1 MGYFLL
7 ASDGI
12 LLRKKIF
19 RLFSYD
25 NASKARRKCGE
36 MLHRKLQNHEIL
48 NTASLLVF

>member
-19 RLFSYD
+19 QLFIYY
-25 NASKARRKCGE
+25 NASKARRKCE
-36 MLHRKLQNHEIL
+36 KMYRKL
-48 NTASLLVF
+48 